1 MMVSYDT
8 AKFGGYSH
16 SGSGVIMILVCQVI
30 LQDHEIKDH
39 VILCVGAPHG
49 KSPHCQVCWS

>member
-16 SGSGVIMILVCQVI
+16 SGGGVIMILVCQVI
-30 LQDHEIKDH
+30 LQDHEIKGSCH
-39 VILCVGAPHG
+39 IMCG
-49 KSPHCQVCWS
+49 SPSW